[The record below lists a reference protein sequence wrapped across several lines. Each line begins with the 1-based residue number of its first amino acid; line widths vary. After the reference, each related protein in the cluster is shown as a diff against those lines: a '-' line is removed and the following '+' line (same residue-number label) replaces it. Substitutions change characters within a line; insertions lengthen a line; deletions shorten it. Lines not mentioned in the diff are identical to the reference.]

1 MTEINRILA
10 QVRKNPP
17 ENPYKTLEGETVG
30 EIAWEKGLN
39 MGLSII
45 DTLANKK
52 PPQQHPFIEQETEN
66 E

>member
-10 QVRKNPP
+10 QIRKNPP

-30 EIAWEKGLN
+30 EIAWERGLD

-52 PPQQHPFIEQETEN
+52 PPDVHPFVEN
-66 E
+66 SDE